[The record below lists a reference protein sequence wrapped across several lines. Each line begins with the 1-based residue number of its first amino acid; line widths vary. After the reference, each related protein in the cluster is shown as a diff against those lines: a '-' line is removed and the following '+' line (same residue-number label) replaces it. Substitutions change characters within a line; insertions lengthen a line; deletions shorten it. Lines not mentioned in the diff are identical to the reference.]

1 MSLQSWQRRFAAQ
14 LDAAELPED
23 PGMQVYHHNVRAQF
37 RKALA
42 VSFPVVADLLGE
54 SRFNVLAERFRQRNP
69 SRSGDLHPSGGAF
82 PGFLVDDANAA
93 VGAIIEPTRA
103 ALGIDLS
110 ELAHLEWAWQ
120 CALIATER
128 PSIDASSL
136 SRFPPDRWP
145 SLALQLQPSFTVPR
159 GSTPVIS
166 YWQAHR
172 ERAVPVIATA
182 TAIGPEQ
189 AWLIGTPRGPI
200 LQHCN
205 AATAEWLEA
214 LRAGASLA
222 RALDAAERPAEID
235 ITTTL
240 QHLFSQG
247 AVVSVD
253 LRADDH
259 A

>member
-1 MSLQSWQRRFAAQ
+1 
-14 LDAAELPED
+14 
-23 PGMQVYHHNVRAQF
+23 
-37 RKALA
+37 
-42 VSFPVVADLLGE
+42 
-54 SRFNVLAERFRQRNP
+54 
-69 SRSGDLHPSGGAF
+69 
-82 PGFLVDDANAA
+82 
-93 VGAIIEPTRA
+93 
-103 ALGIDLS
+103 
-110 ELAHLEWAWQ
+110 
-120 CALIATER
+120 
-128 PSIDASSL
+128 
-136 SRFPPDRWP
+136 
-145 SLALQLQPSFTVPR
+145 
-159 GSTPVIS
+159 VIS

-172 ERAVPVIATA
+172 ERAVPVIAAA
-182 TAIGPEQ
+182 TAIGPDQ